1 MSRAKTH
8 EPLARDS
15 ASDLWRHTLSQI
27 PSIFG
32 RLVYLSSLRNPNTDT
47 YEHHGFR
54 QMFGSE
60 ESDRALRESHAGAFG
75 EWLGY
80 SLEQQKADL
89 DLYISGLENNKKVI
103 IEAWLKLTPYRHL
116 IPGSARRAERQVY
129 LADLKALLS
138 LLSREYGDSLA
149 ESDA

>member
-1 MSRAKTH
+1 M
-8 EPLARDS
+8 
-15 ASDLWRHTLSQI
+15 
-27 PSIFG
+27 
-32 RLVYLSSLRNPNTDT
+32 VYLSSLRNPNTDT

-60 ESDRALRESHAGAFG
+60 ESDRALRESHANAFG

-116 IPGSARRAERQVY
+116 IPGSARRGERQVY
-129 LADLKALLS
+129 LADLRALLD
-138 LLSREYGDSLA
+138 LLSREYGGSLA
-149 ESDA
+149 EPDA